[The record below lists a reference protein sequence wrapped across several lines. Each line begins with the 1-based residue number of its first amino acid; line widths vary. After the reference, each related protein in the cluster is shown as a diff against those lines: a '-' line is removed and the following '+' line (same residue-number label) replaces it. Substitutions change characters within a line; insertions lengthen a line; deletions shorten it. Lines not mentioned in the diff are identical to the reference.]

1 MKNPFHH
8 THTRTHAH
16 NDGRGR
22 YATLPNIMRAKK
34 KAIEETSAGAL
45 GVDAS
50 PRLAVLGHA
59 SPPARKPGVFVS
71 SVAELVEKLQTEAKV
86 L

>member
-1 MKNPFHH
+1 MK
-8 THTRTHAH
+8 
-16 NDGRGR
+16 
-22 YATLPNIMRAKK
+22 AKK

-50 PRLAVLGHA
+50 PRLSVLAHA
-59 SPPARKPGVFVS
+59 PPPARKPGVLVA
-71 SVAELVEKLQTEAKV
+71 SVAELVDRLQNEAKV